1 MRPSFLPNMTIA
13 PGACAFTPVPVEVTQ
28 FGWQATATALTKLG
42 CLPERRYTTSEQPYV
57 TDGGNFILDCRFGPL
72 ADPDI
77 AEQQLAMTV
86 GTVESGLFVGRTS
99 VVVVASTTGVEV
111 LFPPAAEK

>member
-1 MRPSFLPNMTIA
+1 M
-13 PGACAFTPVPVEVTQ
+13 PVEVTQ
-28 FGWQATATALTKLG
+28 FGWQATATALAKLG
-42 CLPERRYTTSEQPYV
+42 CLPERRYTTGEQPYV

-72 ADPDI
+72 AEPDI
-77 AEQQLAMTV
+77 TERRLAMTV

-111 LFPPAAEK
+111 LRPPAKM